1 MNVTFRLSA
10 LLLFLLAIALK
21 VNAQI
26 YAIGK
31 VQDAF
36 LKIPL
41 PEAKV
46 ALLNAKD
53 STVIMD
59 TIPVKKMYRADGTL
73 KEAQFSMKVEGRPHK
88 YLLKATLR
96 GYETGYLSFAI
107 KEGEEGGICSLTMRL
122 NCARCRK
129 KISARLL

>member
-1 MNVTFRLSA
+1 MS
-10 LLLFLLAIALK
+10 
-21 VNAQI
+21 
-26 YAIGK
+26 
-31 VQDAF
+31 
-36 LKIPL
+36 
-41 PEAKV
+41 
-46 ALLNAKD
+46 LLNAKD

-107 KEGEEGGICSLTMRL
+107 KEGEEGGYMFLDNAL
-122 NCARCRK
+122 ELRK
-129 KISARLL
+129 MPEKISARLL

>member
-107 KEGEEGGICSLTMRL
+107 STDAIKSHGY
-122 NCARCRK
+122 
-129 KISARLL
+129 